1 MTDEKK
7 TPEKLYEL
15 IDKLNEEDNT
25 ETSQTTWKELY
36 NILSTRVG
44 IKQALN
50 TLKTWEE
57 IINYDNQRRTTRLE
71 YDRTVTDRHKQLIES
86 HKEEVERNNRWI
98 CSLEIL
104 TDQDAQKND
113 LLSQL
118 VVIES
123 KRNEIFESALDT
135 FKKLT
140 EK

>member
-7 TPEKLYEL
+7 TLEELYEL
-15 IDKLNEEDNT
+15 LDTITDADI
-25 ETSQTTWKELY
+25 QGPWKEVY
-36 NILSTRVG
+36 NTLSTRVG
-44 IKQALN
+44 IKQAIN

-57 IINYDNQRRTTRLE
+57 VVNYDNQRRAVRIE
-71 YDRTVTDRHKQLIES
+71 YDRTVADRHKQLIES

-98 CSLEIL
+98 CSLEKL

-123 KRNEIFESALDT
+123 KRNEIFESALAT